1 MKNYQ
6 VLLKAQLSERQKKN
20 PRFSLRAFSKMLA
33 ISPAQL
39 SSLISGRKKLT
50 PKLASRIIESLD
62 LDHDSYS
69 SLIEEMVPHPRKA
82 KIQLPELQV
91 LPEDEFKLI
100 SDWVHFA
107 ILSLAHTKRNL
118 ADINW
123 IAKKLVI
130 TPKAAREAFQRL
142 HKLGLVKNQG
152 AGFIQTSRPLTTTAD
167 IPSKVIRDYH
177 KQNLHLALEKIDRV
191 SVEKR
196 EYSSITMAVDP
207 KKIAKAKKMIN
218 DFKQKLCLELE
229 SGATS
234 EVYTFSMQLFPLTQ
248 QEDIK

>member
-1 MKNYQ
+1 
-6 VLLKAQLSERQKKN
+6 
-20 PRFSLRAFSKMLA
+20 MLE

-39 SSLISGRKKLT
+39 SSLMSGRKKLT
-50 PKLASRIIESLD
+50 PKLASKIIDTLD

-82 KIQLPELQV
+82 KINLPELQV

-107 ILSLAHTKRNL
+107 ILSLAHVKRNS
-118 ADINW
+118 ADLNW
-123 IAKKLVI
+123 IAKKLSI
-130 TPKAAREAFQRL
+130 SPKAAKEAFQRL
-142 HKLGLVKNQG
+142 QKMGLVQNQG
-152 AGFIQTSRPLTTTAD
+152 LGFVQTSKPLTTTAD
-167 IPSKVIRDYH
+167 IPSAVIREYH
-177 KQNLHLALEKIDRV
+177 KKNLNLALDKIETV

-207 KKIAKAKKMIN
+207 KKLAKAKKMIN

-229 SGATS
+229 SGNTS

-248 QEDIK
+248 QEEIK